1 MIWSLM
7 DNFEWALGV
16 RKADWVGARRFRYA
30 QTRAKGVLYGHE
42 GGSFRL
48 KSNNPTY
55 FEQFES
61 AEECGHTT
69 LDLRA
74 HEIYERRFNVR
85 LSAPDWGSMIVLCK
99 GVFVR

>member
-1 MIWSLM
+1 M

-74 HEIYERRFNVR
+74 HEIYERRSNYGITPFQCAFICAR
-85 LSAPDWGSMIVLCK
+85 LGLDDCIV
-99 GVFVR
+99 